1 MKQSYTLS
9 YVNLP
14 NGQTDEL
21 DKPFGNLMALQ
32 HWVFANYPNA
42 TSYQIIV
49 CQSTPEAA
57 VHVAPHNGCNNS

>member
-42 TSYQIIV
+42 SSYQIIV
-49 CQSTPEAA
+49 VQHEAK
-57 VHVAPHNGCNNS
+57 P